1 MVTISRI
8 RTEKVPFWASIRV
21 KILLAFFV
29 VVGVSFLVAATN
41 LTGLVS
47 NYLTEQ
53 RTREDT
59 QAAENL
65 AGVFGPMMQTA
76 DSAALNNRLRES
88 AEGLNGR
95 LLLLDTDGK
104 VQFDSF
110 NALCGQRLPLPEV
123 LRVLMLDETSA
134 YGMHQPGGETVE
146 RMRAGRNTWLTEPT
160 SCSGPGGAAACCC
173 T

>member
-76 DSAALNNRLRES
+76 DSAR
-88 AEGLNGR
+88 
-95 LLLLDTDGK
+95 
-104 VQFDSF
+104 
-110 NALCGQRLPLPEV
+110 
-123 LRVLMLDETSA
+123 
-134 YGMHQPGGETVE
+134 
-146 RMRAGRNTWLTEPT
+146 
-160 SCSGPGGAAACCC
+160 
-173 T
+173 